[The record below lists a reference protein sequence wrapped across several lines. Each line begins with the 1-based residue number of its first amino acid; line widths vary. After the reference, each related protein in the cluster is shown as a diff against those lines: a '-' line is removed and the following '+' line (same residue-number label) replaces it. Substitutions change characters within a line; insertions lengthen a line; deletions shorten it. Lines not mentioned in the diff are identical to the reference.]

1 MPRGTIAEL
10 AGLLSVCSCIRND
23 GPMPSVCVNN
33 QTFEFKQISE
43 AEVVSHKTNSV
54 QFPGIRHFSK
64 FWKCYKIFC
73 HLFHIKTVL
82 RILPKLKVQ
91 INTNRR
97 NTSNYFMSPLGK
109 RLKHF

>member
-1 MPRGTIAEL
+1 
-10 AGLLSVCSCIRND
+10 
-23 GPMPSVCVNN
+23 MPSVCVNN

-54 QFPGIRHFSK
+54 QFPGIRQNLGNV
-64 FWKCYKIFC
+64 KIFC